1 MFSVVSQSTIVL
13 DAIIF
18 NLAKLTNSMKI
29 SQNMQNALNNQ
40 IVLESNASNSYLAM
54 ASWCEI
60 TGYEGGS
67 SFFYAQSDEERSH
80 MIKIVHYLN
89 NLGVTV
95 VIPATKLP
103 ASSFKSLEFILKT
116 ALNSE
121 QTVTSAIHKM
131 VEIAQK
137 DKDYPTY
144 AFLEWFV
151 NEQVQEETKFETLI
165 KKFELIGRDKIAIN
179 TIDKILAASDES
191 PAANNAA

>member
-1 MFSVVSQSTIVL
+1 
-13 DAIIF
+13 
-18 NLAKLTNSMKI
+18 MKI

-40 IVLESNASNSYLAM
+40 ILLESNASNNYLAM

-60 TGYEGGS
+60 TGYDGGA
-67 SFFYAQSDEERSH
+67 SFFYAQSYEERTH
-80 MIKIVHYLN
+80 MLKIVHYLN
-89 NLGVTV
+89 NLGVPAI
-95 VIPATKLP
+95 IPATKLP

-116 ALNSE
+116 ALTSE

-144 AFLEWFV
+144 TFLEWFV

-179 TIDKILAASDES
+179 TIDKILASSVESTAS
-191 PAANNAA
+191 NNAA